1 MNQRIKILFLII
13 VLLQGLHSCE
23 EYIGKLWE
31 NFPPATFLC
40 GLVSDNLMTGFI
52 IINIALFVLG
62 ILAWLIPIQKEYSW
76 GKVLIWFWI
85 LIELMNGIG
94 HPIWTIMQKGYTPG
108 VITAPFLLVTAITLL
123 RELLNTNKG

>member
-62 ILAWLIPIQKEYSW
+62 ILAWLIPIRKEYSW

-108 VITAPFLLVTAITLL
+108 VITAPFLLITAIALL
-123 RELLNTNKG
+123 KEQLNTN

>member
-40 GLVSDNLMTGFI
+40 SLVSDNLKTGFI
-52 IINIALFVLG
+52 IINIGLFVLG
-62 ILAWLIPIQKEYSW
+62 ILAWLIPIRKEYSW
-76 GKVLIWFWI
+76 GKFLIWFWI

-108 VITAPFLLVTAITLL
+108 VITAPFLLITAITLL
-123 RELLNTNKG
+123 KEQLNTNKG